1 MDVLG
6 LSAGTVLLSEMKEH
20 FQKYATRNF
29 LVEKNSNTFRI
40 KVSYMRYTQIAI
52 LRFIFVR
59 CTLFICFTTSIN
71 WNGMCWVY
79 NHTTIYMIMTIV
91 FELIAF
97 VQRNV
102 TCVCNRISVGLIWI
116 LLSIASLNFFIIAL
130 FKENWWTLIFVI
142 INGQQQ
148 KKTILFFSLFF
159 IKKRVL
165 LTSKYG
171 KGNILKEASPSNL
184 TTKNTLV

>member
-1 MDVLG
+1 MI
-6 LSAGTVLLSEMKEH
+6 TNMLLVKTMWMFLDYQLVRYYYLKWKNI

-148 KKTILFFSLFF
+148 KNRKTYRYLVDRLMNLQQLPIFDQ
-159 IKKRVL
+159 
-165 LTSKYG
+165 
-171 KGNILKEASPSNL
+171 SNL
-184 TTKNTLV
+184 KFI